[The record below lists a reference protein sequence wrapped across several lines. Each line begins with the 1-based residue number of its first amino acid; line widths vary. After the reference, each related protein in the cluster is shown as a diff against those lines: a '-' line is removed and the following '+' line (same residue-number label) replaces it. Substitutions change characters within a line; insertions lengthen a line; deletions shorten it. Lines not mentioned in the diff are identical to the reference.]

1 MKIDKSIN
9 HLQQASASEAVTR
22 QNQAKAGEN
31 STPSKM
37 AETAPPPEGVSVSLG
52 ASSQLRSMEAGPS
65 GPATIDSKKVAE
77 IKQAISEGRFQIN
90 TAAIADR
97 LINDVED
104 LLNASQS

>member
-9 HLQQASASEAVTR
+9 HLPQTSASEAVTR
-22 QNQAKAGEN
+22 QNQAKTGEAN
-31 STPSKM
+31 LPPKASESTSS
-37 AETAPPPEGVSVSLG
+37 PEGVSVSLG
-52 ASSQLRSMEAGPS
+52 ASSQLRNMEAGPS
-65 GPATIDSKKVAE
+65 SSTVDSKKVAE